1 MLPTSQNCNGDI
13 LFIKIS
19 PKITLAE
26 TYLRISLEQ
35 PLETHGEVKSF
46 EKKNS
51 NTPGAPNVQ
60 HLNSP
65 IKCYTLPWKNRDEI
79 FDKK

>member
-1 MLPTSQNCNGDI
+1 MLIFDQKILEVANGDI

-46 EKKNS
+46 E
-51 NTPGAPNVQ
+51 
-60 HLNSP
+60 
-65 IKCYTLPWKNRDEI
+65 
-79 FDKK
+79 